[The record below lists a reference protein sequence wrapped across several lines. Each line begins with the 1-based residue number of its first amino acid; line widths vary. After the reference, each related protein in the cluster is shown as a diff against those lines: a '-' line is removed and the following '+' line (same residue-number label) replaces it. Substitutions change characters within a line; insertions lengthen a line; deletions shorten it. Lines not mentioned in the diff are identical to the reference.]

1 MSLKTSSYLLV
12 SHGSRDPRP
21 QTATTQLAELVSQQ
35 LKIGGDSHP
44 LVKTAVLDCSPTP
57 LHQQIQAFAQ
67 EVCASRELQEIAPA
81 HLYLVPLFLIPGVH
95 VMEDIPAEV
104 AIAQQLL
111 GDSITLEI
119 CPYLGTDTSLYKLL
133 ATAAPSAIKTGR
145 VLMSHGSRRAGGNA
159 PIDAIAT
166 HLEAVSAYWSVAP
179 NLADQVTHL
188 VEQGCEAIDILPYF
202 LFEGGITDAIAQT
215 VAQLSQQFPTTP
227 LRMAETLGANSG
239 LATHIVNL
247 ISKDF

>member
-21 QTATTQLAELVSQQ
+21 QTATAQLAELVSQQ

-67 EVCASRELQEIAPA
+67 EVCASTELQEIAPA

-104 AIAQQLL
+104 AIARQLL

-119 CPYLGTDTSLYKLL
+119 CPYLGTDTSLYELL
-133 ATAAPSAIKTGR
+133 APAASSAKTGR
-145 VLMSHGSRRAGGNA
+145 VVMSHGSRRAGGNA
-159 PIDAIAT
+159 PIEAIAT
-166 HLEAVSAYWSVAP
+166 HLEAVPAYWSVAP

-188 VEQGCEAIDILPYF
+188 VGQGCEAIDILPYF

-215 VAQLSQQFPTTP
+215 VSQLSQQFPSTR
-227 LRMAETLGANSG
+227 LRMAETLGASSG

>member
-1 MSLKTSSYLLV
+1 MLLKTSYLLV

-21 QTATTQLAELVSQQ
+21 QTATAQLAELVSQE
-35 LKIGGDSHP
+35 LKVREDSHP

-67 EVCASRELQEIAPA
+67 EVCASRELSSELQEIAPA
-81 HLYLVPLFLIPGVH
+81 HLYLVPLFLVPGVH

-133 ATAAPSAIKTGR
+133 TPATRSSAKR
-145 VLMSHGSRRAGGNA
+145 VGCLCPMAVGG
-159 PIDAIAT
+159 
-166 HLEAVSAYWSVAP
+166 
-179 NLADQVTHL
+179 
-188 VEQGCEAIDILPYF
+188 
-202 LFEGGITDAIAQT
+202 
-215 VAQLSQQFPTTP
+215 
-227 LRMAETLGANSG
+227 LGAMR
-239 LATHIVNL
+239 L
-247 ISKDF
+247 